1 MTEEVA
7 LCGLN
12 RSLQSRELAVSER
25 KALEDRQ
32 PKEIETPTEAAR
44 LGDPNGADSP
54 LLALA
59 EQFKSL
65 VADLS
70 AVQGLSDRLASNA
83 DQHRAQTARA
93 GEKGDATSQTEA
105 VLARLYPV
113 ELSILATPAH
123 TIADLGVKACH
134 AAYVMSEYWE
144 APIDHLDWDSR
155 TIRLLIEAVCNF
167 TGTPLPLSE
176 RNE

>member
-1 MTEEVA
+1 MWAGQIIAT
-7 LCGLN
+7 
-12 RSLQSRELAVSER
+12 RELAVPER
-25 KALEDRQ
+25 RALGDRQ

-44 LGDPNGADSP
+44 LGDRNEADSP

-65 VADLS
+65 VAELS
-70 AVQGLSDRLASNA
+70 AVQSLSDRLANSA
-83 DQHRAQTARA
+83 DQHRAQPARA
-93 GEKGDATSQTEA
+93 GKRSDATIETEA

-123 TIADLGVKACH
+123 TVDDLGVKACH

-144 APIDHLDWDSR
+144 APIDHLDWDAR

-167 TGTPLPLSE
+167 TGTPLPFSE
-176 RNE
+176 HNE